1 VDIEVLS
8 VDLQAIWQRDPRAP
22 NLSLEPRDTV
32 QVFNLEIG
40 RRHVLDPVLE
50 ELGAQAGANQPLP
63 IVSVEGQVR
72 ARGTY
77 PLEPG
82 MRVSDLLRAGG
93 GLTPSAY
100 SIEAE
105 LTRHEVSNGEFRQ
118 TQLINI
124 DLQSALARSDTANL
138 FLRPYDTV
146 TIKEVPR
153 WTQELS
159 VTLRGEVRFPGA
171 YVIRQGE
178 TLSSV
183 LARAGGLTE
192 LAFPEGSVFT
202 REELRE
208 REAEQLRTLAR
219 RIETDLAAVALADPD
234 SRDIMTTGQTLVTQL
249 RTAEAVGRLVI
260 DLDAVIANFP
270 GRDIVLRDG
279 DQLFVPEIT
288 QEVMVLG
295 EVQYATSHLHTVAFD
310 REDYI
315 QLSGGV
321 TNRADEAR
329 TYVVRANGSVVADS
343 GRRWFNRSNRIG
355 IQPGD
360 TIVVP
365 LDTDRVRPL
374 TAWQSITQIL
384 YNIAIAFS
392 VIDGI

>member
-1 VDIEVLS
+1 
-8 VDLQAIWQRDPRAP
+8 
-22 NLSLEPRDTV
+22 
-32 QVFNLEIG
+32 
-40 RRHVLDPVLE
+40 
-50 ELGAQAGANQPLP
+50 
-63 IVSVEGQVR
+63 
-72 ARGTY
+72 
-77 PLEPG
+77 
-82 MRVSDLLRAGG
+82 
-93 GLTPSAY
+93 
-100 SIEAE
+100 
-105 LTRHEVSNGEFRQ
+105 
-118 TQLINI
+118 
-124 DLQSALARSDTANL
+124 
-138 FLRPYDTV
+138 
-146 TIKEVPR
+146 
-153 WTQELS
+153 
-159 VTLRGEVRFPGA
+159 
-171 YVIRQGE
+171 
-178 TLSSV
+178 V

-249 RTAEAVGRLVI
+249 RKAEAVGRLVI